1 MRLTRIFF
9 DTDLRCSFVGLRA
22 IAKSARTELEGTTV
36 MFLNRS
42 TTAFKVMTDN
52 KYVVSYNNGHRRIP
66 IEALKNLPASFGG
79 TELEMK
85 QAIEKSLRAKLKLDD
100 T

>member
-9 DTDLRCSFVGLRA
+9 DTDLRCSFEGLRKT
-22 IAKSARTELEGTTV
+22 AKSARTELKGNTV
-36 MFLNRS
+36 MFMNRAM
-42 TTAFKVMTDN
+42 TAFKVVTDD
-52 KYVVSYNNGHRRIP
+52 KYIVYFNNRHRRIP
-66 IEALKNLPASFGG
+66 IDALKYLPQAFGG

-85 QAIEKSLRAKLKLDD
+85 QAIEKSLRVKLRLE